1 MAICKEDVLYVAE
14 LARIDFSDEELNA
27 FQKDLDNILVYF
39 KKLDELDTTDVE
51 PAAHVTDIKNR
62 FRDDEVKPS
71 IDRDKALSNASSVK
85 ENCFMVP
92 KIIE

>member
-1 MAICKEDVLYVAE
+1 MAISKDDVRYVAE
-14 LARIDFSDEELNA
+14 LARISFSDNELDA

-39 KKLDELDTTDVE
+39 EKLDELDTSGVE
-51 PAAHVTDIKNR
+51 PTAHVMDIRNR
-62 FRDDEVKPS
+62 FREDIIKPS

-85 ENCFMVP
+85 DNCFMVP